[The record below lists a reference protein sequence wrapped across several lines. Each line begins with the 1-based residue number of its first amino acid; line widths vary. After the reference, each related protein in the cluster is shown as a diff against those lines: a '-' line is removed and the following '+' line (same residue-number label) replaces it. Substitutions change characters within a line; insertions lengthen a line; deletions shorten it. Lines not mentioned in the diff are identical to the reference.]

1 MATKAIR
8 NIGLFG
14 HASSGKTTIADA
26 FLYLTGANSRF
37 GKVAEK
43 TSLFDSDPEE
53 IDRACSLNLGLA
65 TFAYKNVSINLIDT
79 PGYSDFI
86 GEAISGIEAV
96 DCAIMVIDA
105 VGGIEVG
112 TERLLQKIEKKNLP
126 LIFFINKLKKENTDF
141 YNIFSSL
148 STATKRSV
156 MPLTIPIGET
166 TNFRGVVD
174 IVKKKGLGKEGKD
187 EEIPK
192 EVLDKVTEYT
202 EKIIE
207 AAAENDD
214 KLMNKYVEGQRIEL
228 SESLEVIKKGFL
240 DGKIALCLA
249 GEALEL
255 VGVNSLIDAI
265 IEFAPQPDMLPDI
278 KLGKQDLKRTDD
290 GPFSGYIFKTTVEP
304 HLGELCYV
312 RVLSGTIKSG
322 DVLKNSTQESN
333 EKINQMFLLKGKEK
347 KEISQVSS
355 GMIAGFVKL
364 KNSHTCDTLVS
375 PKINGVLP
383 KIEFPEPSIAMAIVP
398 KAKGDEEKVSTGLTR
413 LHDEDP
419 TFAFAFDPEIKQLI
433 ISGIG
438 ELHLDTILARLKRKY
453 GVSVELTKPR
463 LKYRETFTKKS
474 EAQGKYK
481 KQTGGHGQYGDC
493 WLRVEPLEREAGFEF
508 VNAIVG
514 GSIPSRF
521 VPSVEKGV
529 KESLQ
534 NGILAGYPVT
544 DVRVTVFDGS
554 YHAVDSSDI
563 AFKIAASMAMKANA
577 EKGGVVLLEPICEVL
592 VFVPETFMGDVI
604 GDLNSRRGKI
614 MGMEGEGKIQR
625 IKALVP
631 EGEMYKYSTSLRSMT
646 QGRGYFNMKFHHLEE
661 LPKEITKR
669 IVEESKKAKEEEK

>member
-14 HASSGKTTIADA
+14 HASCGKTTIADA
-26 FLYLTGANSRF
+26 FLFLTGANNRF
-37 GKVAEK
+37 GKVTEQ
-43 TSLFDSDPEE
+43 TSSFDFDPEE
-53 IDRACSLNLGLA
+53 IDRVCSLNLGLA
-65 TFAYKNVSINLIDT
+65 TFDYKDVSINLIDT

-112 TERLLQKIEKKNLP
+112 TERLLQKIEEKNLP

-141 YNIFSSL
+141 YNIFSAL
-148 STATKRSV
+148 STITKRSV

-166 TNFRGVVD
+166 IDFRGVVD
-174 IVKKKGLGKEGKD
+174 IVQNKGLGKEGKD

-192 EVLDKVTEYT
+192 EIQAKVTKYT

-207 AAAENDD
+207 TAAENDD
-214 KLMNKYVEGQRIEL
+214 KLMNKYVEGQKIEL
-228 SESLEVIKKGFL
+228 TECLAVIKKGFI
-240 DGKIALCLA
+240 DGRIALCLA
-249 GEALEL
+249 GEALEPI
-255 VGVNSLIDAI
+255 GIKSFIDAV
-265 IEFAPQPDMLPDI
+265 IEFAPQPDMLPDF
-278 KLGKQDLKRTDD
+278 KLGKQDLKRTDE
-290 GPFSGYIFKTTVEP
+290 GPFSGYVFKTTVEP

-312 RVLSGTIKSG
+312 RVLSGTVKSG
-322 DVLKNSTQESN
+322 EAVKNSNQASD
-333 EKINQMFLLKGKEK
+333 EKINQMFLIKGKEK
-347 KEISQVSS
+347 KEISQASS
-355 GMIAGFVKL
+355 GMIVGFVKL
-364 KNSHTCDTLVS
+364 KNTHTGDTLVS
-375 PKINGVLP
+375 PKMSGALP
-383 KIEFPEPSIAMAIVP
+383 KIEFPKPSITMAIVP
-398 KAKGDEEKVSTGLTR
+398 KAKGDEEKISTGLTR

-419 TFAFAFDPEIKQLI
+419 TFKFAFDPEIKQLI

-438 ELHLDTILARLKRKY
+438 ELHLDIILARLKRKY
-453 GVSVELTKPR
+453 GVSVDLAKPR
-463 LKYRETFTKKS
+463 IKYRETFTKKS
-474 EAQGKYK
+474 EAHGKYK
-481 KQTGGHGQYGDC
+481 KQTGGHGQFGDC
-493 WLRVEPLEREAGFEF
+493 WLRVEPLERDAGFEF
-508 VNAIVG
+508 VNAVVG

-521 VPSVEKGV
+521 IPSVEKGV
-529 KESLQ
+529 RESLQ

-544 DVRVTVFDGS
+544 DIKVTVFDGS

-577 EKGGVVLLEPICEVL
+577 EKGNVVLIEPICEVL
-592 VFVPETFMGDVI
+592 VFVPESFMGDVI

-669 IVEESKKAKEEEK
+669 IVEESKKIKEEQK

>member
-214 KLMNKYVEGQRIEL
+214 KLMNKYVEGQKIEL
-228 SESLEVIKKGFL
+228 SECLEVIKKGFL